1 MTDFIPFSLEVTY
14 SDEDVS
20 RAARSLQNRSVLYR
34 YSWLWIPLSVAAI
47 IWMVI
52 HSMSYPTDQ
61 INYLSVSL
69 ISFVPAFVLL
79 IAILLSKKFIDP
91 WVLKRRARKLRASYG
106 RPTEP
111 VTFNLTNEYIELC
124 TSLMSSKASWNLYTQ
139 VTTDENAFYFW
150 VGKVLSFFLP
160 KHGIPDKETETR
172 VRALLVDKGLLS
184 EDNNGTDTSTS

>member
-1 MTDFIPFSLEVTY
+1 MTDFIPFSLEVSY

-20 RAARSLQNRSVLYR
+20 RAARFLQNRSVLYR
-34 YSWLWIPLSVAAI
+34 YSWLWIPLCVAAI

-69 ISFVPAFVLL
+69 LSFVPAFVLL
-79 IAILLSKKFIDP
+79 IAILLTKKFIDP
-91 WVLKRRARKLRASYG
+91 WVLRRGARKLRASYA

-124 TSLMSSKASWNLYTQ
+124 TTLTSSKASWNVYTH

-150 VGKVLSFFLP
+150 TGRVLSFFLP
-160 KHGIPDKETETR
+160 KHGLPDKESEVR
-172 VRALLVDKGLLS
+172 LRALLVGKGLLS
-184 EDNNGTDTSTS
+184 KDKNGTNTSSS